1 MRITV
6 LSMALLGLLLTLVPS
21 LLVFVGKIPWT
32 LHSRLMLLGMLLWF
46 VFAPM
51 GLKDKESTR

>member
-6 LSMALLGLLLTLVPS
+6 LSMALLGLVLTLVPS
-21 LLVFVGKIPWT
+21 FFVFVGRISWT
-32 LHSRLMLLGMLLWF
+32 LHSRLMFLGMLLWF